1 MDWIGYVASTFL
13 AISLI
18 VTNSFKFRV
27 FSTLG
32 CLTFIVYGFVVNA
45 FPVILANS
53 ILLVINVYQLWKL
66 TRIEE
71 QFLFVPILPENRI
84 VQKFLD
90 FYKSDIENY
99 FPEFSFKSITTNQIS
114 YVVLRDIAIANI
126 FVAEIQENGNAIM
139 KVNYTV
145 PQYRDFKV
153 TKFIIE
159 REAVTLQKHGV
170 KKLVYESV
178 HNPSHLKFL
187 KIMAFSEEI
196 VDGKSCW
203 VKNICK

>member
-1 MDWIGYVASTFL
+1 MDWIGYLASAFL
-13 AISLI
+13 AFSLI

-27 FSTLG
+27 FNTLG
-32 CLTFIVYGFVVNA
+32 CLTFIIYGAFINA

-53 ILLVINVYQLWKL
+53 ILLVINAYQLWKL
-66 TRIEE
+66 TGIEE

-84 VQKFLD
+84 VQKFLN
-90 FYKSDIENY
+90 YYSNDIKNY
-99 FPEFSFKSITTNQIS
+99 FPDFSFNKIVSNQIS

-126 FVAEIQENGNAIM
+126 FVAEVQENGNAIM

-159 REAVTLQKHGV
+159 KETHTLLKHGIE
-170 KKLVYESV
+170 KLVYESV
-178 HNPSHLKFL
+178 FNTSHLQFL
-187 KIMAFSEEI
+187 KVMGFTEELI
-196 VDGKSCW
+196 DGT
-203 VKNICK
+203 V

>member
-1 MDWIGYVASTFL
+1 MDWIGYLASAFL

-32 CLTFIVYGFVVNA
+32 CLTFIIYGFALNA

-53 ILLVINVYQLWKL
+53 ILLIINVYQLWKL

-84 VQKFLD
+84 VQKFLN
-90 FYKSDIENY
+90 YYSTDIKNY
-99 FPEFSFKSITTNQIS
+99 FPNFSFDSIKPNQIS

-126 FVAEIQENGNAIM
+126 FVADVHENGNAIM

-159 REAVTLQKHGV
+159 KESKTLQKLGV

-178 HNPSHLKFL
+178 FNPSHLKFL
-187 KIMAFSEEI
+187 KVMNFTEEVI
-196 VDGKSCW
+196 DGKSCW
-203 VKNICK
+203 IKNIS

>member
-1 MDWIGYVASTFL
+1 MDWIGYLASGFL

-18 VTNSFKFRV
+18 VSNSFKFRV

-32 CLTFIVYGFVVNA
+32 CLTFIIYGFVLNA

-90 FYKSDIENY
+90 YYSNDIKNY
-99 FPEFSFKSITTNQIS
+99 FPDFTFKTIKPNQVS

-126 FVAEIQENGNAIM
+126 FVAEVQENGNAIM

-159 REAVTLQKHGV
+159 RESHTLHKQGI

-178 HNPSHLKFL
+178 FNPVHLKFL
-187 KIMAFSEEI
+187 KVMGFTEEMI
-196 VDGKSCW
+196 NGKSCW
-203 VKNICK
+203 IKNIG

>member
-1 MDWIGYVASTFL
+1 MDWIGYLASAFL
-13 AISLI
+13 AFSLI

-27 FSTLG
+27 FNTLG
-32 CLTFIVYGFVVNA
+32 CLTFIIYGAFINA
-45 FPVILANS
+45 FPIILANS
-53 ILLVINVYQLWKL
+53 ILLVINAYQLWKL

-84 VQKFLD
+84 VQKFLN
-90 FYKSDIENY
+90 YYSNDIKNY
-99 FPEFSFKSITTNQIS
+99 FPDFSFNKIVSNQIS

-126 FVAEIQENGNAIM
+126 FVAEVQENGNAIM

-159 REAVTLQKHGV
+159 KETHTLLKHGIE
-170 KKLVYESV
+170 KLVYESV
-178 HNPSHLKFL
+178 FNTSHLQFL
-187 KIMAFSEEI
+187 KVMGFTEELI
-196 VDGKSCW
+196 DGKTCW
-203 VKNICK
+203 IKNIS

>member
-1 MDWIGYVASTFL
+1 MDWIGYLASTFL

-18 VTNSFKFRV
+18 VSNSFKFRI
-27 FSTLG
+27 FSSLG
-32 CLTFIVYGFVVNA
+32 CLTFIVYGFLVNA
-45 FPVILANS
+45 FPVMLANG

-84 VQKFLD
+84 VQKFLN
-90 FYKSDIENY
+90 YYSNDIKNY
-99 FPEFSFKSITTNQIS
+99 FPDFVFDKVVQKQIS
-114 YVVLRDIAIANI
+114 YVVLRDIAIANM
-126 FVAEIQENGNAIM
+126 FVAVVKDNGDAIM

-145 PQYRDFKV
+145 PQYRDYKV

-159 REAVTLQKHGV
+159 REANTLKSHGI

-178 HNPSHLKFL
+178 FNPSHLQFL
-187 KIMAFSEEI
+187 KVVGFTKELIE
-196 VDGKSCW
+196 GKECW
-203 VKNICK
+203 IKSI

>member
-1 MDWIGYVASTFL
+1 MDWIGYLASAFL
-13 AISLI
+13 ALSLI

-27 FSTLG
+27 FNILG
-32 CLTFIVYGFVVNA
+32 CLTFIVYGAFINA

-53 ILLVINVYQLWKL
+53 ILLVINLYQLWRL

-71 QFLFVPILPENRI
+71 EFLFVPILPENRI
-84 VQKFLD
+84 VQKFLN
-90 FYKSDIENY
+90 YYSTDIKNY
-99 FPEFSFKSITTNQIS
+99 FPDFSFDSIKPNQIS

-126 FVAEIQENGNAIM
+126 FVAEVKENGNAIM

-159 REAVTLQKHGV
+159 RESKTLHKHGV

-178 HNPSHLKFL
+178 FNPSHLKFL
-187 KIMAFSEEI
+187 KVMEFSEEVI
-196 VDGKSCW
+196 NGKTCW
-203 VKNICK
+203 IKNIS

>member
-1 MDWIGYVASTFL
+1 MDWIGYVASAFL

-45 FPVILANS
+45 FPVMLANS
-53 ILLVINVYQLWKL
+53 ILLVINVYQLWRL

-90 FYKSDIENY
+90 FYKSDIKNY
-99 FPEFSFKSITTNQIS
+99 FPEFSFESITPNQIS

-159 REAVTLQKHGV
+159 REAVTLQNHGI

-178 HNPSHLKFL
+178 YNPSHLKFL
-187 KIMAFSEEI
+187 KVMVFSEEI
-196 VDGKSCW
+196 VNGKSCW
-203 VKNICK
+203 VKNIC